1 MKIAKREQIPQT
13 SNIYLQVMVLQLV
26 KKSITKAEL
35 FDMTFKDTK
44 RHELRY
50 RITEDGELQF
60 LLSFIPKKGK
70 GKTIVWPIKDL
81 EVGTHP
87 IFAIDE
93 IEKGKLAKLK
103 PKEVTAN
110 FGILKIKW

>member
-1 MKIAKREQIPQT
+1 
-13 SNIYLQVMVLQLV
+13 MVE
-26 KKSITKAEL
+26 KSISKAEL
-35 FDMTFKDTK
+35 FDMVFKDTK

-50 RITEDGELQF
+50 RVTENGQLQF
-60 LLSFIPKKGK
+60 LVTIISKKGK

-81 EVGTHP
+81 TPGTHP

-103 PKEVTAN
+103 PKEITAN
-110 FGILKIKW
+110 FGVVSIKW

>member
-1 MKIAKREQIPQT
+1 
-13 SNIYLQVMVLQLV
+13 MVE
-26 KKSITKAEL
+26 KSITKSEL
-35 FDMTFKDTK
+35 FDITFKDTK

-50 RITEDGELQF
+50 RVTNKGELQF
-60 LLSFIPKKGK
+60 LLTIVPKKGK

-81 EVGTHP
+81 EVGDHP
-87 IFAIDE
+87 IFAINV

-110 FGILKIKW
+110 FGVLKLKW